1 MSLALSDDLR
11 QALDRAGTPL
21 KLVDPETGERY
32 VLVRESAL
40 EGGQLSNAQLL
51 EIAKRHR
58 PPESWL
64 QDDEPDVF

>member
-1 MSLALSDDLR
+1 MSLTLSEDLR
-11 QALDRAGTPL
+11 QALDRTGTPL

-32 VLVRESAL
+32 VLLRESAF
-40 EGGQLSNAQLL
+40 ENQLSNSQLL
-51 EIAKRHR
+51 EMAKRHR